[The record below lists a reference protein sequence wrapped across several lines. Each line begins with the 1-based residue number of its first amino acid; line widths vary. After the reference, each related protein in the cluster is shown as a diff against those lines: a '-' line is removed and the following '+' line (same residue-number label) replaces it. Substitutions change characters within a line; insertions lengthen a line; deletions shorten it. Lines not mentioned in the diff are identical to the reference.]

1 MIQTDVQQVPR
12 FLCKLR
18 THYLDT
24 DTSEGNN
31 FLVLGSLEDQ
41 KTLKSYYDYIYFK
54 SMRLFRAEISPA
66 KK

>member
-1 MIQTDVQQVPR
+1 MQTDVWQAPR

-24 DTSEGNN
+24 DSSEGNN
-31 FLVLGSLEDQ
+31 FVSGSLEDQ

-54 SMRLFRAEISPA
+54 SMRLFRAQISPA